1 MPQHSGG
8 EGPPTILRNRG
19 RRRWPAYALGSL
31 LGLAVIAGGLG
42 IYTGWVGDNF
52 REVSPHKCYRSG
64 QLSPQALRRYIQEYG
79 IRCVVSVRGG
89 SEKAAWYHGEL
100 QACKE
105 LNCLHAAYD
114 ISLGHLPEPNEV
126 DGLVTRL
133 EQGPYPMLLHCK
145 QGADRAAFGAVL
157 YLMLVE
163 HKTLDEA
170 LAAALTW
177 RYGHVAVGRAA
188 VIDEFFELYRA
199 TADGRDIKTWIK
211 EAYPMLY
218 LQRYPRRTGDVAGE
232 KPEAR

>member
-1 MPQHSGG
+1 VPHSGA
-8 EGPPTILRNRG
+8 EDSPIALRKRSG
-19 RRRWPAYALGSL
+19 RRWLVYALGAL
-31 LGLAVIAGGLG
+31 LVLAATAGGLG
-42 IYTGWVGDNF
+42 LYTGLLGDNF
-52 REVSPHKCYRSG
+52 REVSPGKCYRSG
-64 QLSPQALRRYIQEYG
+64 QLSPKALRRYVQEYG

-105 LNCLHAAYD
+105 LNCLHAAYH

-126 DGLVTRL
+126 NGLVARL

-145 QGADRAAFGAVL
+145 QGADRAAFGSVL

-177 RYGHVAVGRAA
+177 RYGHVAMGKAA

-199 TADGRDIKTWIK
+199 TADGKDIKTWSK
-211 EAYPMLY
+211 EVYPKLY
-218 LQRYPRRTGDVAGE
+218 LQR
-232 KPEAR
+232 K